1 MTSKKIILGVV
12 IATAITFSALAL
24 VSKSE
29 KKSVSKPIMNKQAN
43 EGFAVVEL
51 FTSEGCSSCPS
62 ADAAVERL
70 LQKNIEH
77 VYILAYHVDYW
88 DRLGWKDPFSKK
100 EYSQRQS
107 AYADK
112 FGKVSVYT
120 PQVIVNGATEFVG
133 SDESKLGKAVG
144 NGLEKTPANNFE
156 ITVKQN
162 DNAVVVNYNI
172 KESSN
177 LLLNVALV
185 QPEATTVVKRGENGG
200 RTLHHVNI
208 VRELNTTNA
217 TRNGTVTLK
226 IPDSES
232 KTPFKVIAFTQ
243 SSKDLHVLNA
253 VEEAL

>member
-1 MTSKKIILGVV
+1 MTTKKIILGLV
-12 IATAITFSALAL
+12 IATAITFSAVAF
-24 VSKSE
+24 VSKPE
-29 KKSVSKPIMNKQAN
+29 KKSVNKTVVNKQSN

-70 LQKNIEH
+70 LQKNMEH

-112 FGKVSVYT
+112 FGQGSVYT

-144 NGLEKTPANNFE
+144 NGLEKAPGNNLE
-156 ITVKQN
+156 ISVKQN
-162 DNAVVVNYNI
+162 DNDVVVNYNI
-172 KESSN
+172 KENSN

-208 VRELNTTNA
+208 VRELNTTSA
-217 TRNGTVTLK
+217 MTSGTVTIK

-253 VEEAL
+253 VEQGL

>member
-1 MTSKKIILGVV
+1 MTTKKIFFGVIV
-12 IATAITFSALAL
+12 ATAITFSALAL
-24 VSKSE
+24 VSKPE
-29 KKSVSKPIMNKQAN
+29 KKSFTKQAMNKTAN
-43 EGFAVVEL
+43 DGFAVVEL
-51 FTSEGCSSCPS
+51 FTSEGCSSCPP

-70 LQKNIEH
+70 LQKNIDH

-107 AYADK
+107 IYADK
-112 FGKVSVYT
+112 FGQGSVYT

-144 NGLEKTPANNFE
+144 NGLEKTPANNLE

-172 KESSN
+172 KESN
-177 LLLNVALV
+177 DLLLNIALV

-208 VRELNTTNA
+208 VRELNTTKA
-217 TRNGTVTLK
+217 TGNGAVTLN
-226 IPDSES
+226 IPESES

-243 SSKDLHVLNA
+243 SSKDMHVLNA
-253 VEEAL
+253 IEAGL